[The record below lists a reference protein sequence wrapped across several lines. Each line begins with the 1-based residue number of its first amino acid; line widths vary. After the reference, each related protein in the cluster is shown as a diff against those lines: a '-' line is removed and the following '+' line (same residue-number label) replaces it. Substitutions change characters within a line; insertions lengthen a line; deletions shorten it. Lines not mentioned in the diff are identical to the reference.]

1 MGAFAKHMWGDLA
14 RVRFRPYKYPYNEP
28 SARVDVSCF
37 RCGGA
42 GCPVCGGEGWI
53 EILGC
58 GMIHPNVLSMS
69 GIDPEVYSG
78 FGFGL
83 DVERITM
90 LKMEIDDIRL
100 LYENDESF
108 LAQF

>member
-1 MGAFAKHMWGDLA
+1 
-14 RVRFRPYKYPYNEP
+14 
-28 SARVDVSCF
+28 
-37 RCGGA
+37 
-42 GCPVCGGEGWI
+42 
-53 EILGC
+53 
-58 GMIHPNVLSMS
+58 MIQPHVLSMS

-78 FGFGL
+78 FGFGI
-83 DVERITM
+83 DIERITM